1 MLNIHVVLVS
11 KLIIL
16 KIRINSFS
24 FIVDHHCKQGECIPI
39 DATPPSKQLPLH
51 NYILIGVGS
60 LAVIGLICLI
70 IVAIYRQQ
78 TKNTEKSFNQLSSFS
93 QSSNVTF
100 RSSSSAGFLTHNS
113 TLQPSS
119 DEATVNIETS
129 KTIKS

>member
-24 FIVDHHCKQGECIPI
+24 SIVDHHCEQGVCTPI
-39 DATPPSKQLPLH
+39 GATSPSKELPLH

-60 LAVIGLICLI
+60 LAVIGLICVI

-78 TKNTEKSFNQLSSFS
+78 TKNTEKSFNRPSSFS

-100 RSSSSAGFLTHNS
+100 RSSSSAGFRTHNS

-119 DEATVNIETS
+119 DEATVNIETP
-129 KTIKS
+129 KTINS